1 MITGA
6 ATKSGIVGWPVE
18 HSRSPRLHGWWL
30 QLYGVD
36 GVYVPLPVQPADLET
51 AIRALPKLGFAG
63 CNVTLPHK
71 QAMLRVV
78 DEIDPVAERIGA
90 INTVVVGPD
99 GRLTGSNTDAF
110 GFIEALREAAPNWRP
125 TGPCVVLGAGGAARA
140 VVVALLDAGASEL
153 RLLNR
158 TRAKAE
164 ALAALDPRVAVIDWR
179 ERAAAL
185 ADAALLVNT
194 TSLGMIGNDELDL
207 TLDDLPST
215 ALVNDI
221 VYTPLYTSLLDRA
234 MARGNRIVD
243 GLGML
248 LHQARPG
255 FAAWF
260 GVQPAV
266 SADQRHYV
274 LEQD

>member
-6 ATKSGIVGWPVE
+6 AKKAGVVGWPVE

-30 QLYGVD
+30 QLYDVD
-36 GVYVPLPVQPADLET
+36 GAYIPLPVRPDDLET

-71 QAMLRVV
+71 QAMLQVV
-78 DEIDPVAERIGA
+78 DEIDPVARRIGA
-90 INTVVVGPD
+90 INTVVVDAD
-99 GRLTGSNTDAF
+99 GKLTGSNTDAF
-110 GFIEALREAAPNWRP
+110 GFIEALREAVPNWRP
-125 TGPCVVLGAGGAARA
+125 NGPCVVLGAGGAARA
-140 VVVALLDAGASEL
+140 VIVSLLDAGASEL

-158 TRAKAE
+158 TRDKAE
-164 ALAALDPRVAVIDWR
+164 ELATLDPRIQVADWS
-179 ERAAAL
+179 ERASAL
-185 ADAALLVNT
+185 AGATLLVNT
-194 TSLGMIGNDELDL
+194 TSLGMVGNAELEL
-207 TLDDLPST
+207 ALDDLPVD

-260 GVQPAV
+260 GIEPAV
-266 SADQRHYV
+266 SADLRHYV
-274 LEQD
+274 LDQD